1 MQKLQDFAK
10 IVGVEIPDGLKEANR
25 TQDNRGNWRTAVR
38 IVVEFQT
45 ADNMTDKQRELY
57 ARASEEQKRIMD
69 ANKTRISYSGLF
81 NAENILQGFST
92 PENGCTDEQQL
103 QVLAKVKET
112 FAKIGNTAI
121 FTNYEFGIDELT
133 DNTLQ
138 AVYTDNGT
146 KLTSRSRLFFE
157 FFDNDE
163 AAKRML
169 KTSLSQRIDN
179 GELFEENPTGNAP
192 APAAGEFKI

>member
-10 IVGVEIPDGLKEANR
+10 IVGVEITDGLKEINR

-38 IVVEFQT
+38 VVVEFAT

-57 ARASEEQKRIMD
+57 AKATDEQKRIMD

-92 PENGCTDEQQL
+92 PENGCTDEQQA

-112 FAKIGNTAI
+112 FANIGNTAI
-121 FTNYEFGIDELT
+121 FTNYEYGIDELT
-133 DNTLQ
+133 DGKLS

-157 FFDNDE
+157 FFDDDE

-169 KTSLSQRIDN
+169 KTSLTQRIDN
-179 GELFEENPTGNAP
+179 GELFEENPAEPTP
-192 APAAGEFKI
+192 APAANGFHL

>member
-10 IVGVEIPDGLKEANR
+10 IVGVEIPDGLKEVNR

-38 IVVEFQT
+38 VVVEFVT
-45 ADNMTDKQRELY
+45 SDNMTDKQKELY
-57 ARASEEQKRIMD
+57 ARATEEQRRIMD

-92 PENGCTDEQQL
+92 PENGCTDEQQA

-112 FAKIGNTAI
+112 FANIGNTAI

-133 DNTLQ
+133 DNKLMC
-138 AVYTDNGT
+138 VYTDNGT

-157 FFDNDE
+157 FFDDDE

-169 KTSLSQRIDN
+169 KTSLLQRIDN
-179 GELFEENPTGNAP
+179 GELFEENPAEPTP
-192 APAAGEFKI
+192 APAANGFHL

>member
-10 IVGVEIPDGLKEANR
+10 IVGVEIPDGLKEVNR

-38 IVVEFQT
+38 VVVEFAT

-57 ARASEEQKRIMD
+57 ERATEEQKRIMD

-92 PENGCTDEQQL
+92 PENGCTDEQQA

-133 DNTLQ
+133 DNKLRC
-138 AVYTDNGT
+138 VYTDNGT

-157 FFDNDE
+157 FFDDDE

-169 KTSLSQRIDN
+169 KTSLLQRIEN
-179 GELFEENPTGNAP
+179 TELFEENPVETAP
-192 APAAGEFKI
+192 APAANNFKI